1 MTKSD
6 AFIESKSLRES
17 VIRHTEVLD
26 KVKGLVMLPDGLH
39 ITIKLAAGYFEVSPK
54 TIESLIHDNRD
65 EIESDG
71 LKVLKGEEL
80 KKYAS
85 LFGKEASM
93 SSKTSQFTII
103 PRRAILRMGML
114 LRDSEVAK
122 QIRTY
127 LLNLEE
133 DTPKR
138 ERAKAVSKIPV
149 SSLNNAVKIVAPFMD
164 KLGLSPEVQALTVR
178 TIYKAGGIDLPF
190 SIKSDSKFKDTI
202 QIARE
207 LGMYS
212 KSGKPAFTA
221 VSQLIKTQI
230 EVLEC
235 ESETFMESR
244 DGWQGSVE
252 KYAPAVVE
260 KVKKWLVEHGYP
272 TQIKGQ
278 KKNYFVS
285 YKSVVDV

>member
-1 MTKSD
+1 MNKLD

-17 VIRHTEVLD
+17 VIKHTEVLD
-26 KVKGLVMLPDGLH
+26 KVKGLTMLPDDLH
-39 ITIKLAAGYFEVSPK
+39 ITVQMAADYFEVSKK
-54 TIESLIHDNRD
+54 TLESCIEDNY
-65 EIESDG
+65 EELESDG
-71 LKVLKGEEL
+71 TKVISGDELAPLKRAG
-80 KKYAS
+80 S
-85 LFGKEASM
+85 I
-93 SSKTSQFTII
+93 SKNVAQLMII
-103 PRRAILRMGML
+103 PRRAVLRMGML

-122 QIRTY
+122 QVRTY

-133 DTPKR
+133 ASPKR
-138 ERAKAVSKIPV
+138 ERVKAVSKIPIG
-149 SSLNNAVKIVAPFMD
+149 SLNNAVKIIAPFMD

-178 TIYKAGGIDLPF
+178 TIYKTGGIDLPF
-190 SIKSDSKFKDTI
+190 SIKSDSKFKDTV

-230 EVLEC
+230 EVQEG
-235 ESETFMESR
+235 ESEMFMESR
-244 DGWQGSVE
+244 NGWQGTVE

-260 KVKKWLVEHGYP
+260 RVKQWLEGHGYP
-272 TQIKGQ
+272 IQIKGQ
-278 KKNYFVS
+278 KNNYFVS